1 MKKIY
6 LVVLSVI
13 TFFAVLF
20 GCAYHLYGLLG
31 NKDKSNEMVSV
42 SYDFDNI
49 EKINIDASLVDMNMV
64 AGDKF
69 SVDFS
74 GLKDLLPD
82 VSEDNKTLEIKQ
94 HSIDNDTSF
103 NLFKSRRRNLH
114 GVDNVLTI
122 TVPSGTELEEID
134 FVCALGDADIT
145 GVNVKKIDVECALG
159 DIDIK
164 DMTADQIYLE
174 ADMGDVSVDS
184 ADVRSIDA
192 TLSMGSFKADLVKD
206 ISEYGLELG
215 VSMGEC
221 KVDGKSVSRKYTKA
235 GKGGTVKVSCDMG
248 DVNIK

>member
-6 LVVLSVI
+6 LWVLSVI

-134 FVCALGDADIT
+134 FVCALGDAI
-145 GVNVKKIDVECALG
+145 L
-159 DIDIK
+159 
-164 DMTADQIYLE
+164 Q
-174 ADMGDVSVDS
+174 
-184 ADVRSIDA
+184 
-192 TLSMGSFKADLVKD
+192 
-206 ISEYGLELG
+206 
-215 VSMGEC
+215 VSM
-221 KVDGKSVSRKYTKA
+221 
-235 GKGGTVKVSCDMG
+235 
-248 DVNIK
+248 